1 MASFKLN
8 KSGFTLIELMIGA
21 AVLIIALVGLLA
33 TYTGSFNLNETARNL
48 TIAMNVNQEKL
59 EEIRNHDFDSI
70 VTDYS
75 SGGSPGDTFSPS
87 LLDGSGIIEVI
98 NDGSDVPA
106 GVTSPD
112 LIQVTI
118 TISWRQKGNR
128 VIGEDANLDGTWDA
142 GSEDANGNGQF
153 DSPAQVITLIARR

>member
-59 EEIRNHDFDSI
+59 EEIRDHDFDSI

-87 LLDGSGIIEVI
+87 LLDGSGIIEI
-98 NDGSDVPA
+98 IDDRSDP
-106 GVTSPD
+106 GELTSPD